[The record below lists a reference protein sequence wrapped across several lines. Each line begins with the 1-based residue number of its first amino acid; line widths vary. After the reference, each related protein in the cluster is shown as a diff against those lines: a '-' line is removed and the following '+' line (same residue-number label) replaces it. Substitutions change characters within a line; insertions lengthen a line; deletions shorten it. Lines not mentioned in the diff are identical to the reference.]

1 MHINLPLDLNNYVR
15 FRFLDK
21 IDIKSIKKSL
31 KLFSYSSCSTCRRA
45 INWLKNNNISFE
57 LIEILIDP
65 PSKELLISASE
76 MLGDRKYLLN
86 TSGAIYRS
94 IGANVVREM
103 SDNDFFEN
111 LFKEPR
117 LIKRPFF
124 YIQDNCFLV
133 GFKEEKWIDKL
144 L

>member
-1 MHINLPLDLNNYVR
+1 MRV
-15 FRFLDK
+15 RFLDK
-21 IDIKSIKKSL
+21 IDIKSFKKSL

-57 LIEILIDP
+57 LIDILINP
-65 PSKELLISASE
+65 PSKELLVAAGE
-76 MLGDRKYLLN
+76 VLGDRKYLLN

-94 IGANVVREM
+94 IGANAVRGM
-103 SDNDFFEN
+103 SDNDFFGN
-111 LFKEPR
+111 LTKEPR
-117 LIKRPFF
+117 LIKRPFL

-133 GFKEEKWIDKL
+133 GFKEEKWIDIL